1 METPHSETDSTK
13 FAAKVGRPVSIG
25 QAVAVLV
32 AVALLIWAIYAAR
45 DWRRLS
51 AACDAAEVA
60 ELGAVSVDFSRPGQ
74 YEIAVP
80 KRFPLAH
87 GVSHILWLD
96 RSIDE
101 KSSAQELLRGLT
113 GTVKCVL
120 EDGKAFIDD
129 PIDLDRI
136 SVHENKVELGGFGG
150 GPAEYRLQVEITNGA
165 PALAGVQQRL
175 MAMNG
180 MCGLE
185 RVVPGV
191 SGVFSLAMAAIAM
204 VILTCV
210 WRTARRR
217 KKHHLLRRQPRPE

>member
-1 METPHSETDSTK
+1 LETRQSESDSTK
-13 FAAKVGRPVSIG
+13 CAAKADRPVSIG

-32 AVALLIWAIYAAR
+32 AVALLILAIYAAR
-45 DWRRLS
+45 EWRRVS

-60 ELGAVSVDFSRPGQ
+60 ELAAVSVDFSRPGQ

-101 KSSAQELLRGLT
+101 KSSAQELLHGLT

-136 SVHENKVELGGFGG
+136 SVHENKVELSGFGG

-165 PALAGVQQRL
+165 PALAGVRQRL
-175 MAMNG
+175 LAMNG

-185 RVVPGV
+185 RFVASV
-191 SGVFSLAMAAIAM
+191 SGVFALAMAAIAM
-204 VILTCV
+204 VILTGV
-210 WRTARRR
+210 WWTARRR
-217 KKHHLLRRQPRPE
+217 KKHRLPHCPPRPE